1 MGTPVFE
8 EVDPG
13 ADCECPGCV
22 HWRRV
27 MPYSTRYAHLSHP
40 AARTARSALVVAT
53 AAGAA
58 LGAGHAV
65 PAVAAVHGPTV
76 PAAVPAGEDPKTPQ
90 GKKAPLHGPGG
101 RPTGGDKPL
110 KGVRTPPITRAEIIE
125 RAKKWIAD
133 EVPYSMREYWSDG
146 YRQDCS
152 GFVSM
157 AWNLP
162 GNEWTG
168 SLDKFAQRISKNRL
182 EPGDILLFHNPKD
195 PQQGSHVVIFGG
207 WTDRARTHYI
217 AYESA
222 RPYARR
228 QATPYGYWNNA
239 TRYVPYRYKG
249 LVSDG
254 AGSPDDETDGLNGS
268 GGSGGSTGGGSASGS
283 GGVEGVGAGAPAAP
297 GDEPGA
303 KGAAGPSAG
312 HRFPGAAA
320 FGPGA
325 RNKHVARLGQMLVA
339 RGGARFYTGGPGPI
353 WSDSDRRATRAFQ
366 RAQGWS
372 GRHADGIPGTLTW
385 SYLVTGRG
393 RDIPPAP
400 AGSPGPQGA
409 PAGRPRPPVVHR
421 PTGSAGAP
429 DRPGPS
435 AMPGSSHKPGS
446 PHDPGS
452 PLRPVSPLKPGS
464 SVRPGSSLGPGSST
478 MPGSSGG
485 PVVSGA
491 PDTVGAP
498 LTPASHGVRG
508 YPGRGM
514 FRPGADNAFVTRLGK
529 RLVEKGFGKFYTSG
543 PGPRWGESD
552 RRNVEAFQRAQGW
565 RGGAADGYPGPET
578 WRRLFS

>member
-8 EVDPG
+8 EIDPG

-27 MPYSTRYAHLSHP
+27 MPYSTQYAHLSHP
-40 AARTARSALVVAT
+40 AARTARNALVVAT

-65 PAVAAVHGPTV
+65 PAVAAAHS
-76 PAAVPAGEDPKTPQ
+76 PASPGAVPADEGPKTPQ
-90 GKKAPLHGPGG
+90 GKKTPLHGPHG
-101 RPTGGDKPL
+101 RPAEGEKPL
-110 KGVRTPPITRAEIIE
+110 KGVRTPPTTRAEIIE
-125 RAKKWIAD
+125 RAERWIAD

-168 SLDKFAQRISKNRL
+168 SLDTFAQRISKGRL
-182 EPGDILLFHNPKD
+182 EPGDMLLFHNPKD
-195 PQQGSHVVIFGG
+195 PRQGSHVVIFGG
-207 WTDRARTHYI
+207 WTDDTETRYI

-228 QATPYGYWNNA
+228 QATPYAYWNNA
-239 TRYVPYRYKG
+239 SRYVPYRYKG
-249 LVSDG
+249 LVPDG
-254 AGSPDDETDGLNGS
+254 AGGSDDETDASNGS
-268 GGSGGSTGGGSASGS
+268 G
-283 GGVEGVGAGAPAAP
+283 APAVP
-297 GDEPGA
+297 SENPGA
-303 KGAAGPSAG
+303 KGTAGPSG
-312 HRFPGAAA
+312 GDRFPGASA

-325 RNKHVARLGQMLVA
+325 ENKHVARLGQMLVA
-339 RGGARFYTGGPGPI
+339 RGGARFYPGGPGPV
-353 WSDSDRRATRAFQ
+353 WSDADRRATRAFQ

-372 GRHADGIPGTLTW
+372 GRHADGIPGPLTW

-393 RDIPPAP
+393 RNIPPGP
-400 AGSPGPQGA
+400 AGNPGPRGTPA
-409 PAGRPRPPVVHR
+409 PPRPPVVHR
-421 PTGSAGAP
+421 PTGEPGAP
-429 DRPGPS
+429 GTSTVPL
-435 AMPGSSHKPGS
+435 
-446 PHDPGS
+446 DPGS
-452 PLRPVSPLKPGS
+452 LVSYGSSVRRGTSVSHGSSAKPGS
-464 SVRPGSSLGPGSST
+464 SVSHGSSVKPGSSVQP
-478 MPGSSGG
+478 
-485 PVVSGA
+485 GA
-491 PDTVGAP
+491 PGAP
-498 LTPASHGVRG
+498 KTPKFPRTHVTPVTPVTPRTSMTPVTPVTPTTPASHGVLG

-514 FRPGADNAFVTRLGK
+514 FRPGAENAFVTRLGK
-529 RLVEKGFGKFYTSG
+529 RLIEKGFGKYYTSG

>member
-1 MGTPVFE
+1 METPVFE
-8 EVDPG
+8 EIDPG
-13 ADCECPGCV
+13 ADCDCPGCV

-27 MPYSTRYAHLSHP
+27 MPYSTQYAHLSHP
-40 AARTARSALVVAT
+40 AARTARNALVVAT

-58 LGAGHAV
+58 LGAAHAV
-65 PAVAAVHGPTV
+65 PAVAAAHGPAGPGV
-76 PAAVPAGEDPKTPQ
+76 VPAGEEPKTPQ

-101 RPTGGDKPL
+101 RPAGGEKPP
-110 KGVRTPPITRAEIIE
+110 KGVTTPPTTRAEIIE
-125 RAKKWIAD
+125 RAEKWIAD

-168 SLDKFAQRISKNRL
+168 SLDKFAQRISKDRL
-182 EPGDILLFHNPKD
+182 EPGDMLLFHNPKD
-195 PQQGSHVVIFGG
+195 PHRGSHVVLFGG
-207 WTDRARTHYI
+207 WTDHTETHYI

-249 LVSDG
+249 LIPDG
-254 AGSPDDETDGLNGS
+254 AGSSGDGTDAANGS
-268 GGSGGSTGGGSASGS
+268 DDSDGSTGGF
-283 GGVEGVGAGAPAAP
+283 EGAGAPAAP
-297 GDEPGA
+297 ADRPGA
-303 KGAAGPSAG
+303 KGSAG
-312 HRFPGAAA
+312 ASGGDRFPGAAA

-339 RGGARFYTGGPGPI
+339 RGGARFYTDGPGPI
-353 WSDSDRRATRAFQ
+353 WSDADRRATRAFQ

-372 GRHADGIPGTLTW
+372 GRHADGIPGPLTW

-400 AGSPGPQGA
+400 AGSPGPKGT
-409 PAGRPRPPVVHR
+409 PAIPPRPPVVHR
-421 PTGSAGAP
+421 PTGRPGG
-429 DRPGPS
+429 PGPS
-435 AMPGSSHKPGS
+435 ASTGS
-446 PHDPGS
+446 P
-452 PLRPVSPLKPGS
+452 
-464 SVRPGSSLGPGSST
+464 VRPGTPEAPETPKSPAA
-478 MPGSSGG
+478 
-485 PVVSGA
+485 PV
-491 PDTVGAP
+491 
-498 LTPASHGVRG
+498 TPASHGVLG
-508 YPGRGM
+508 YPGRAM
-514 FRPGADNAFVTRLGK
+514 FRPGADNVFVTRLGK
-529 RLVEKGFGKFYTSG
+529 RLVEKGFGKYYTSG

>member
-1 MGTPVFE
+1 METPVFE
-8 EVDPG
+8 EIDPG

-40 AARTARSALVVAT
+40 AARTARNALVVAT

-65 PAVAAVHGPTV
+65 PAVAAAHGPSS
-76 PAAVPAGEDPKTPQ
+76 PGAVPADEGPRTPQ

-101 RPTGGDKPL
+101 RPAGGGKPS
-110 KGVRTPPITRAEIIE
+110 KGVRTPPTTRAEIIG

-168 SLDKFAQRISKNRL
+168 SLDKFAQRISKDRL
-182 EPGDILLFHNPKD
+182 EPGDMLLFHNPKD
-195 PQQGSHVVIFGG
+195 PRQGSHVVLFGG
-207 WTDRARTHYI
+207 WTDHTRTHYL

-228 QATPYGYWNNA
+228 QATPYAYWNNA
-239 TRYVPYRYKG
+239 NRYVPYRYKG
-249 LVSDG
+249 LVPDG
-254 AGSPDDETDGLNGS
+254 AGSSGAGTDAADDSDDSANGSGGLTDGWTDGSGGSTNGS
-268 GGSGGSTGGGSASGS
+268 GGSTKGSEGFADGGTGDGTGGF
-283 GGVEGVGAGAPAAP
+283 EGAGA
-297 GDEPGA
+297 
-303 KGAAGPSAG
+303 KGSAGPASG
-312 HRFPGAAA
+312 DRFPGAAA

-325 RNKHVARLGQMLVA
+325 RNQHIVRLGQLLVT
-339 RGGARFYTGGPGPI
+339 RGGARFYPGGPGPI
-353 WSDSDRRATRAFQ
+353 WSDADRRATRAFQ

-372 GRHADGIPGTLTW
+372 GRHADGIPGPLTW

-400 AGSPGPQGA
+400 NGSPGPRGA
-409 PAGRPRPPVVHR
+409 SAVPHRPPVVHR
-421 PTGSAGAP
+421 PTGRPAP
-429 DRPGPS
+429 
-435 AMPGSSHKPGS
+435 
-446 PHDPGS
+446 
-452 PLRPVSPLKPGS
+452 
-464 SVRPGSSLGPGSST
+464 VRPGTP
-478 MPGSSGG
+478 GG
-485 PVVSGA
+485 PTAPKSPGA
-491 PDTVGAP
+491 PV
-498 LTPASHGVRG
+498 TPASHGVLG
-508 YPGRGM
+508 YPGRAM

-529 RLVEKGFGKFYTSG
+529 RLVEKGFGKYYTSG

-578 WRRLFS
+578 WRRLFA

>member
-1 MGTPVFE
+1 METPVFE
-8 EVDPG
+8 EIDPG

-40 AARTARSALVVAT
+40 AARTARNALVVVS

-58 LGAGHAV
+58 LGVAPAV
-65 PAVAAVHGPTV
+65 PAVAAAHGPSS
-76 PAAVPAGEDPKTPQ
+76 PGAVPADEGPRTPQ

-101 RPTGGDKPL
+101 RPAGGGKPS
-110 KGVRTPPITRAEIIE
+110 KGVRTPPTTRAEIIG

-133 EVPYSMREYWSDG
+133 EVPYSMRKYWSDG

-168 SLDKFAQRISKNRL
+168 SLDKFAQRISKDRL
-182 EPGDILLFHNPKD
+182 EPGDMLLFHNPKN
-195 PQQGSHVVIFGG
+195 PRQGSHVVLFGG
-207 WTDRARTHYI
+207 WTDHTRTRYI

-228 QATPYGYWNNA
+228 QATPYAYWNNA
-239 TRYVPYRYKG
+239 NRYVPYRYKG
-249 LVSDG
+249 LIPDG
-254 AGSPDDETDGLNGS
+254 TGSPDDGTDTADGSDDAANGS
-268 GGSGGSTGGGSASGS
+268 GGLTDGSTGGSDGFTNGS
-283 GGVEGVGAGAPAAP
+283 GDFTKGSEGFVDGATGDGPGGFEGAAAPVAPVDGAGA
-297 GDEPGA
+297 
-303 KGAAGPSAG
+303 KGPAGPSRG
-312 HRFPGAAA
+312 DRFPGAAA

-325 RNKHVARLGQMLVA
+325 RNQHIVRLGQMLVT
-339 RGGARFYTGGPGPI
+339 RGGARFYPGGPGPI
-353 WSDSDRRATRAFQ
+353 WSDADRRATRAFQ

-372 GRHADGIPGTLTW
+372 GRHADGIPGPLTW

-400 AGSPGPQGA
+400 NASHGPRGASAGSH
-409 PAGRPRPPVVHR
+409 RPPVVHR
-421 PTGSAGAP
+421 PTGRPAP
-429 DRPGPS
+429 
-435 AMPGSSHKPGS
+435 
-446 PHDPGS
+446 
-452 PLRPVSPLKPGS
+452 
-464 SVRPGSSLGPGSST
+464 VRPGGPAAPKS
-478 MPGSSGG
+478 P
-485 PVVSGA
+485 GA
-491 PDTVGAP
+491 PA
-498 LTPASHGVRG
+498 TPASHGVLG

-514 FRPGADNAFVTRLGK
+514 FRPGAENAFVTRLGK
-529 RLVEKGFGKFYTSG
+529 RLIEKGFGKYYTSG

-578 WRRLFS
+578 WRRLFA